1 MKKILILSLA
11 IMAFTACKKEEKAPT
26 PAPTPSTTTLNATET
41 SLAGSWVVT
50 YEALLDTAGNIIPG
64 SVITRTD
71 TTNCRLDLFTTLN
84 ATVGNNYK
92 DGYQGLACIYAVT
105 YWKATPTHLDLFGTL
120 YYIRT
125 LTSSILELTFT
136 AGPNTAIL
144 HLER

>member
-11 IMAFTACKKEEKAPT
+11 IMALTACNKE
-26 PAPTPSTTTLNATET
+26 PAPTPTPTPTPTSTLNATET
-41 SLAGSWVVT
+41 SLSGSWVVT
-50 YEALLDTAGNIIPG
+50 YEALLDSTGNVIPT

-71 TTNCRLDLFTTLN
+71 SVNCRLDLMTTLN
-84 ATVGNNYK
+84 TTVGNNYK
-92 DGYQGLACIYAVT
+92 DGYQGLACVYAVT

-136 AGPNTAIL
+136 TGPNTAIL

>member
-11 IMAFTACKKEEKAPT
+11 IMAFTACNKEPAPT
-26 PAPTPSTTTLNATET
+26 PASPPTSTLNATET
-41 SLAGSWVVT
+41 SLSGSWVVR
-50 YEALLDTAGNIIPG
+50 YQALLDSTGNVIPT
-64 SVITRTD
+64 SIITRTD
-71 TTNCRLDLFTTLN
+71 SLNCRLDLMTSLN
-84 ATVGNNYK
+84 TTVGNNYK
-92 DGYQGLACIYAVT
+92 DGYQGLACVYAVT

-136 AGPNTAIL
+136 TGPNTAII